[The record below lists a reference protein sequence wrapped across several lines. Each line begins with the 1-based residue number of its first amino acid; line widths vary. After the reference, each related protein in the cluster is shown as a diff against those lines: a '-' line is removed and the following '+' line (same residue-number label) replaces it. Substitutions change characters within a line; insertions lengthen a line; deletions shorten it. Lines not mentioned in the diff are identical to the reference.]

1 MHLSV
6 PPSWSITSNSDRQ
19 EAEAKGTLYL
29 IGFHS
34 AFLINNRQSLTQG
47 DIAADGA
54 AGLQVWDWGSQDL
67 RRHSDLQANGVGGL
81 LAKGFVKDPH
91 KRTSPRVLSLG

>member
-6 PPSWSITSNSDRQ
+6 PPSSSITFNSDRQ

-34 AFLINNRQSLTQG
+34 AFLINMRPFLTRE
-47 DIAADGA
+47 DVAADGA
-54 AGLQVWDWGSQDL
+54 AGLPAWGWGSKDL
-67 RRHSDLQANGVGGL
+67 FRHSDLQTNEVGWLGNE
-81 LAKGFVKDPH
+81 GFVRDPH
-91 KRTSPRVLSLG
+91 QRK

>member
-6 PPSWSITSNSDRQ
+6 PLSWSITSNSDRQ

-34 AFLINNRQSLTQG
+34 AFLINSRQSLAREDT
-47 DIAADGA
+47 AADGA

-67 RRHSDLQANGVGGL
+67 CRHRDLQANGVGGL
-81 LAKGFVKDPH
+81 LGEGFVRDP
-91 KRTSPRVLSLG
+91 P